1 MDPNIPPS
9 NDQSQCASCH
19 SRFFLYRA
27 EKNKP
32 AEFCPY
38 CGHSLKAVPQAK
50 NKSEEFLP
58 LISEIPPE
66 DSVKYSI
73 ENYQIL
79 NSIGRGG
86 MGEVLLAY
94 DTTCGRR
101 IALKKIREDLTDCAP
116 ISNRFLKEAR
126 ITSQLT
132 HPAIIPIY
140 TIQAQ
145 QSPIYYTMPYVEGS
159 TLKQIL
165 RTTREQERRGE
176 KPEQGSIP
184 SLIRL
189 FISVCQAVAYA
200 HAKGVLH
207 RDLKP
212 ENIIVGQYGQ
222 VVILDWGLA
231 KIIQSEEPDEGFASK
246 NEYQG
251 PALTK
256 IGKVVGT
263 VSYMAPERAL
273 GSEATFQTDIYSLG
287 VILYQILTLY
297 SPFKRTTLKEFRKKM
312 QQEVLVDPIEMAPY
326 RDVPPVLSKIATTC
340 LAVQPEQ
347 RYQMVD
353 ELIRDLEN
361 YIEGRSE
368 WFPIAKLDIDCK
380 EDWEFQENVLIAEHM
395 AITRTTEVSDW
406 VSLMISKSSF
416 TGNIKLE
423 ADVRIG
429 EQGHGIGFLLSI
441 PEAAER
447 QNLNDGYCL
456 WIGSDM
462 NKSTKLLRSTV
473 EVIHSPSTFLQR
485 NNWNH
490 ICIQKIEHN
499 IYFYLNDV
507 LQFSY
512 IGHLPLTGTHIGLLS
527 RDADF
532 EIKDFVVHV
541 GSQNIMVNC
550 LAVPDAFLAHKNYAA
565 ALTEYRRVGYSFPG
579 RAEGREAMFRAGI
592 TLLEQ
597 ANSLGD
603 PIERAQTYDEA
614 LAEFEK
620 LRGSPGAPLEYLGK
634 ALVYQA
640 LTEYDEE
647 VKCYELAIRRYPHHP
662 LLPLLQEHIVY
673 RMYECS
679 RYHRKATYQFILLVT
694 RHLPIVADNANTKK
708 LFQSLQKHW
717 EALPFILPERH
728 SEVIPQI
735 SLNFFSIQLAFWL
748 SKPHVLIEILDDLMI
763 YRPFPVETI
772 GNALFCLIELGAYEM
787 AAKKI
792 SQIEKKDLL
801 ENPDSDLQTTLKIL
815 KFGILCHEKGMVL
828 AATQFF
834 DTLKTPK
841 LTSEEERMLYYLFAS
856 AFDTEQLNFFPFL
869 LERLSHYTL
878 SDCAFTRLTSMEIAY
893 YLYKSEWGKAGEL
906 LHTFPM
912 ELLTQ
917 DKSILHFLYG
927 CWLYATE
934 GKEIASAHFS
944 VNLEVPYPR
953 TWSLFMHFL
962 RGKTGEKQPWSQRAF
977 LWERRQLYRQLSLF
991 FHCSGEPLKS
1001 LHFHNLKKLEFLQP
1015 DGSPFF

>member
-9 NDQSQCASCH
+9 NDQSQCGICH
-19 SRFFLYRA
+19 SRFFLYRSA
-27 EKNKP
+27 KNKAP
-32 AEFCPY
+32 EFCPY
-38 CGHSLKAVPQAK
+38 CGNSLKARVEDK
-50 NKSEEFLP
+50 NKKEDSLP

-66 DSVKYSI
+66 DTIQYAI

-116 ISNRFLKEAR
+116 INNRFLKEAR

-145 QSPIYYTMPYVEGS
+145 KSPIYYTMPYVEGS

-165 RTTREQERRGE
+165 RITREQERRGE

-231 KIIQSEEPDEGFASK
+231 KIIQSEDHDEGVEDK
-246 NEYQG
+246 HDLQG
-251 PALTK
+251 HALTK
-256 IGKVVGT
+256 MGKVVGT

-273 GSEATFQTDIYSLG
+273 GNEATFKTDIYSLG
-287 VILYQILTLY
+287 VILYQLLTLY

-312 QQEVLVDPIEMAPY
+312 KQEVFVEPIEMAPY
-326 RDVPPVLSKIATTC
+326 RDVPPVLSKITSTC
-340 LAVQPEQ
+340 LAVQPEN
-347 RYQMVD
+347 RYEMVD
-353 ELIRDLEN
+353 DLIRDLEN

-368 WFPIAKLDIDCK
+368 WFLMAELDVLRKD
-380 EDWEFQENVLIAEHM
+380 DWEFQENVLIAEHM

-406 VSLMISKSSF
+406 VSLMISKCSF

-423 ADVRIG
+423 ADIRIG

-485 NNWNH
+485 NAWNH

-532 EIKDFVVHV
+532 EIKDFIVYV

-603 PIERAQTYDEA
+603 SLERSQTYDAA
-614 LAEFEK
+614 LEEFEK
-620 LRGSPGAPLEYLGK
+620 LRKTPGAPLEYLGK
-634 ALVYQA
+634 ALIYQA
-640 LTEYDEE
+640 LNEYDEE
-647 VKCYELAIRRYPHHP
+647 VKCYELAIRRYPNHP

-694 RHLPIVADNANTKK
+694 RHLPVVADNVNTKK

-717 EALPFILPERH
+717 EALPFILPEHH
-728 SEVIPQI
+728 SEIIPQI

-748 SKPHVLIEILDDLMI
+748 SKPHVLIEIIDDLLI

-772 GNALFCLIELGAYEM
+772 GNALFCLIELGAYEI
-787 AAKKI
+787 AGKKI

-801 ENPDSDLQTTLKIL
+801 ENPDSDLQNTLRIL
-815 KFGILCHEKGMVL
+815 KFGVICNVEGVSQ
-828 AATQFF
+828 ASTQFLN
-834 DTLKTPK
+834 TLKQPK
-841 LTSEEERMLYYLFAS
+841 LTPEEERMLFYLA
-856 AFDTEQLNFFPFL
+856 AFSLDNEQLSFFSSL
-869 LERLSHYTL
+869 LPRISQYTL
-878 SDCAFTRLTSMEIAY
+878 SDSGFTRFTSLEIAY
-893 YLYKSEWGKAGEL
+893 YLFKSKWNKAGDL
-906 LHTFPM
+906 LHSFPM
-912 ELLTQ
+912 EILTQ

-953 TWSLFMHFL
+953 TWSLFIHFL
-962 RGKTGEKQPWSQRAF
+962 RGKAGEKQPWSQRAF
-977 LWERRQLYRQLSLF
+977 LWERRQLYRQLFLF

-1001 LHFHNLKKLEFLQP
+1001 LHFQTLKKLEFLQP
-1015 DGSPFF
+1015 DGSPLF